1 MLDLGAEFT
10 SGSFGATL
18 ESYALTSSHAKRC
31 SSMKSHET
39 KPTILRCVHQS
50 HEQKHMVAKSSFKH
64 SFLVSWC
71 HSTLLPHHVFIQK
84 PFVDGRK
91 FPGKRKMIQKVTK
104 NSPQL

>member
-10 SGSFGATL
+10 NGSFGATL

-64 SFLVSWC
+64 SFLVSW
-71 HSTLLPHHVFIQK
+71 
-84 PFVDGRK
+84 
-91 FPGKRKMIQKVTK
+91 
-104 NSPQL
+104 